1 MAKQTALELKRREVR
16 EEVLAMR
23 EKIPSAII
31 FDSLGKPF
39 SRNSLGY
46 WLMNIVM
53 LNLIFISPW
62 MLFGWLLGELDKTRP
77 VFMPSIV
84 CIELVVFG
92 AVAAHL
98 AIQIMLSDLANQI
111 VGKISNSDDLPRF
124 LFWLKTSLSLRK
136 LFAFVLPFCLLWVI
150 LGAGGMSIFLHE
162 FVGVGLLLTV
172 ILVGLLAGIV
182 FHTPIW
188 TSAMVMSLKEY
199 QYEMNPMFPA
209 DSQIVSNIS
218 EMLRKGIYIL
228 ASVFAVLTFVAT
240 SRILPQQLRITFSFP
255 VILFGWVVII
265 AQFVFTRSTIVKIVN
280 TAKWKMLNK
289 IRTEIQYVEAKGD
302 LSEKEPAEKIL
313 RLADLH
319 KKIAE
324 SKTNIYNA
332 ETLST
337 LFSQLMLPLLGVL
350 FGHLDTIYNLMT
362 KYIRIKP

>member
-111 VGKISNSDDLPRF
+111 VGKISNSDDLPR
-124 LFWLKTSLSLRK
+124 
-136 LFAFVLPFCLLWVI
+136 
-150 LGAGGMSIFLHE
+150 
-162 FVGVGLLLTV
+162 
-172 ILVGLLAGIV
+172 
-182 FHTPIW
+182 
-188 TSAMVMSLKEY
+188 
-199 QYEMNPMFPA
+199 
-209 DSQIVSNIS
+209 
-218 EMLRKGIYIL
+218 
-228 ASVFAVLTFVAT
+228 
-240 SRILPQQLRITFSFP
+240 
-255 VILFGWVVII
+255 
-265 AQFVFTRSTIVKIVN
+265 
-280 TAKWKMLNK
+280 
-289 IRTEIQYVEAKGD
+289 
-302 LSEKEPAEKIL
+302 
-313 RLADLH
+313 
-319 KKIAE
+319 
-324 SKTNIYNA
+324 
-332 ETLST
+332 
-337 LFSQLMLPLLGVL
+337 VL
-350 FGHLDTIYNLMT
+350 F
-362 KYIRIKP
+362 